1 VSVNIDAMTT
11 TGASVHNWAGNVE
24 FSAADVHRPGSVAEL
39 QGIVAGAERVRAL
52 GSGHSFNRIADTD
65 RALVRLD
72 GLPQVVRLVPDR
84 RTVTVSAGMRY
95 AEVAA
100 ALQAK
105 GWALANMASL
115 PHISVAGSVA
125 TGTHGSGD
133 TNPGLAAA
141 VAGLRMV
148 GADGELLALARGDER
163 FPGAVVA
170 LGALGVVT
178 ELTLDVVPSFDLAQD
193 VHDAVPLDA
202 VAAAFDETYGAGYS
216 VSTFTDWRS
225 GQGTVWVKRR
235 PDQPAQPDGWLG
247 GRLADGP
254 RHPVPGM
261 PPDYCTVQGGV
272 PGPWCDRLPHFRA
285 EFTPS
290 SGEELQSEVLL
301 PRAAAGEAMEALRS
315 LGDRIA
321 PVLQVSEIR
330 TVAADAL
337 WLSPAYGR
345 PTVGF
350 HFTWRPDTR
359 AVLPVITEIE
369 SRLLPLGGRPHWGK
383 LTTADPAAV
392 AARYP
397 RAADFR
403 RLRKELDPTCRFSN
417 PFVDAYLPLG

>member
-1 VSVNIDAMTT
+1 
-11 TGASVHNWAGNVE
+11 
-24 FSAADVHRPGSVAEL
+24 GSVAEL
-39 QGIVAGAERVRAL
+39 QRIVAGAERVRAL

-65 RALVRLD
+65 GALVRLD

-170 LGALGVVT
+170 LGALGIVT

-225 GQGTVWVKRR
+225 GQGSVWVKRR
-235 PDQPAQPDGWLG
+235 PEQPAQPDGWLG

-290 SGEELQSEVLL
+290 SGEELQSELLL

-321 PVLQVSEIR
+321 PVLQ
-330 TVAADAL
+330 
-337 WLSPAYGR
+337 
-345 PTVGF
+345 
-350 HFTWRPDTR
+350 
-359 AVLPVITEIE
+359 
-369 SRLLPLGGRPHWGK
+369 
-383 LTTADPAAV
+383 
-392 AARYP
+392 
-397 RAADFR
+397 
-403 RLRKELDPTCRFSN
+403 
-417 PFVDAYLPLG
+417 